1 MQVGENIQI
10 DHMTVTKNGGMKSR
24 VANVN
29 IVVEIRLKREEYSN
43 KERKFAMFLCVME
56 ILFNELWEEYNR

>member
-1 MQVGENIQI
+1 
-10 DHMTVTKNGGMKSR
+10 MKSR